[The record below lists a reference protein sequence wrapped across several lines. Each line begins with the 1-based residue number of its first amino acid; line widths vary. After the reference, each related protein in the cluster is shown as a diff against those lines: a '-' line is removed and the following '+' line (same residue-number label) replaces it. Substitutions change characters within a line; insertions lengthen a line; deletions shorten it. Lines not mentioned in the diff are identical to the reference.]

1 MAEFL
6 PDNTSRIINKIAA
19 YTLHKPMTLMEVCGT
34 HTHAIF
40 ATGARSLMPENLKII
55 SGPGCPVCVTDQED
69 IDKMVALSEIPNL
82 VLCTF
87 GDMLKVPGTKSSL
100 ALSKSRGF
108 DVRIMYSPF
117 DVIGWSQNEQ
127 RKTFVLVGIGFET
140 TTPGFAATII
150 EAKKRGIKNI
160 LHLCLHKTVPNT
172 LEALAQS
179 TEVKVD
185 GLILPG
191 HVSAIIGVN
200 PYQFLSD
207 KYNIP
212 GVVMGFEGEDI
223 ITGVEMLTRMIACGK
238 PEIKNQ
244 YTRVVK
250 DDGNAKAREIVSAV
264 FEDCDAS
271 WRGLGIIPMSGLKHK
286 KEYETF
292 DVLNHFKISVG
303 YSKEAEG
310 CICGK
315 VIIGA
320 KTPNHC
326 PLFERVC
333 TPSNPVGPCMV
344 SGEGTCSAYFKYNRM
359 NQ

>member
-1 MAEFL
+1 MAEFQPEKTPL
-6 PDNTSRIINKIAA
+6 LVEKIK
-19 YTLHKPMTLMEVCGT
+19 LHTYKKPMTLMEVCGT

-40 ATGARSLMPENLKII
+40 ATGARSLMPPNLKII
-55 SGPGCPVCVTDQED
+55 SGPGCPVCVTSQED
-69 IDKMVALSEIPNL
+69 IDRMIALSELPNIA
-82 VLCTF
+82 VCTF

-100 ALSKSRGF
+100 ALSKSKGF

-117 DVIGWSQNEQ
+117 DVIGWSQKETD
-127 RKTFVLVGIGFET
+127 KTFVLVGIGFET
-140 TTPGFAATII
+140 TTPGFAATIM
-150 EAKKRGIKNI
+150 EAKKRSVKNV
-160 LHLCLHKTVPNT
+160 LHLCLHKTVPNA
-172 LEALAQS
+172 LEALARS
-179 TEVKVD
+179 SEVKVD

-191 HVSAIIGVN
+191 HVSAIIGVK
-200 PYQFLSD
+200 PYDFLAE

-212 GVVMGFEGEDI
+212 GVVMGFEGCDI
-223 ITGVEMLTRMIACGK
+223 IEGIEMLTQMIATGN
-238 PEIKNQ
+238 PEIRNQ

-250 DDGNAKAREIVSAV
+250 DNGNAKAREIVASV

-271 WRGLGIIPMSGLKHK
+271 WRGVGVIPMSGLKHK
-286 KEYETF
+286 KEYEDF
-292 DVLNHFKISVG
+292 DVLNHFNINVS

-320 KTPNHC
+320 KTPNQC

-344 SGEGTCSAYFKYNRM
+344 SGEGTCSAYYKYNR
-359 NQ
+359 NRQ

>member
-1 MAEFL
+1 MAEFQ
-6 PDNTSRIINKIAA
+6 PDKTFELLEKIKSYTSDR
-19 YTLHKPMTLMEVCGT
+19 PMTLMEVCGT

-40 ATGARSLMPENLKII
+40 ATGARSLMPPNLKII
-55 SGPGCPVCVTDQED
+55 SGPGCPVCVTSQED
-69 IDKMVALSEIPNL
+69 IDKMIALSEIPNL
-82 VLCTF
+82 AICTF
-87 GDMLKVPGTKSSL
+87 GDMLKVPGTNSSL
-100 ALSKSRGF
+100 ALSKSKGV

-117 DVIGWSQNEQ
+117 DVIGWSQKETN
-127 RKTFVLVGIGFET
+127 KTFVLVGIGFET

-160 LHLCLHKTVPNT
+160 LHLCLHKTVPNA

-191 HVSAIIGVN
+191 HVSAIIGVK
-200 PYQFLSD
+200 PYQFLAD
-207 KYNIP
+207 KYKIP

-223 ITGVEMLTRMIACGK
+223 ISGVEMLTKMISSGK

-250 DDGNAKAREIVSAV
+250 DDGNAKARELVATV
-264 FEDCDAS
+264 FEDCGAS
-271 WRGLGIIPMSGLKHK
+271 WRGLGIIPMSGLKHREK
-286 KEYETF
+286 YEDF
-292 DVLNHFKISVG
+292 DVLKHFNIDVG
-303 YSKEAEG
+303 FSKEADG

-320 KTPNHC
+320 MTPNQC

-344 SGEGTCSAYFKYNRM
+344 SGEGTCSAYFKYNRKR
-359 NQ
+359 Q

>member
-1 MAEFL
+1 MAEFQ
-6 PDNTSRIINKIAA
+6 PDKPIQLLEKIKSYTSEK
-19 YTLHKPMTLMEVCGT
+19 TMTLMEVCGT

-55 SGPGCPVCVTDQED
+55 SGPGCPVCVTDQQD

-82 VLCTF
+82 ALCTF

-100 ALSKSRGF
+100 ALSKSKGF

-117 DVIGWSQNEQ
+117 DVIGWSQKEPN
-127 RKTFVLVGIGFET
+127 KTFVLVGIGFET

-150 EAKKRGIKNI
+150 EAKKRDIKNI
-160 LHLCLHKTVPNT
+160 LHLCLHKTVPNA

-191 HVSAIIGVN
+191 HVSAIIGVK
-200 PYQFLSD
+200 PYQFLAH
-207 KYNIP
+207 KYKIP

-223 ITGVEMLTRMIACGK
+223 ITGVGMLAQMIALGK

-250 DDGNAKAREIVSAV
+250 DDGNVKAREIVATV
-264 FEDCDAS
+264 FEDCQAS
-271 WRGLGIIPMSGLKHK
+271 WRGLGVIPMSGLRHK
-286 KEYETF
+286 KEYEDFDILKRF
-292 DVLNHFKISVG
+292 DVNVC
-303 YSKEAEG
+303 YSKEADG

-320 KTPNHC
+320 STPNQC

-344 SGEGTCSAYFKYNRM
+344 SGEGTCSAYYKYNRKK
-359 NQ
+359 Q